1 MSAFQWMM
9 SKIGHRDD
17 KKFNSMVDT
26 IAREQGVARGRIV
39 RDMYW
44 NALTRGAGF
53 TDYFRGDYWG
63 ASKTRKDTFVTTRSY
78 YKLLEY
84 LNDEGYANVMRNKI
98 LFCDVLHEY
107 LGRAFINLRVATA
120 EEFAQFIEGKDCVF
134 AKMEEGFGGHGVSR
148 VDLAEAKENGG
159 RRLYDEL
166 RAKKQYLVEEAIQQS
181 AALDEINPNSVGS
194 FRVVTLVK
202 DGVAHL
208 MGNALRVNQDASDV
222 IGCTSDLYF
231 SLNEDGTLASR
242 AIDDLGTIYE
252 RHPVTG
258 KRFAEVRIPGVREA
272 FDLCLRAA
280 MEVPQVRYVG
290 WDVAFST
297 DGPVLMEGNAYPSYG
312 LVQYCR
318 MNGKTTGHLKEI
330 ADVLGNE
337 MSQIAL

>member
-9 SKIGHRDD
+9 SKVGHRDD
-17 KKFNSMVDT
+17 EKFNHMVST
-26 IAREQGVARGRIV
+26 IALEHGVSRGRV
-39 RDMYW
+39 VLDMYW

-63 ASKTRKDTFVTTRSY
+63 ASKERKDTFVTTRSY

-98 LFCDVLHEY
+98 VFCDVLHAY
-107 LGRAFINLRVATA
+107 LGREFINLRVATPD
-120 EEFAQFIEGKDCVF
+120 EFTRFIEDKDCVF

-148 VDLAEAKENGG
+148 VDLTDAKADGG

-166 RAKKQYLVEEAIQQS
+166 REKKQYLVEEAIRQS
-181 AALDEINPNSVGS
+181 AELNGINPSSVGS

-202 DGVAHL
+202 DGVAHV
-208 MGNALRVNQDASDV
+208 MGNALRVNRDEGDV

-242 AIDDLGTIYE
+242 AVDDLGTVYE
-252 RHPVTG
+252 AHPVTG
-258 KRFAEVRIPGVREA
+258 KPFSEVRIPGVREA
-272 FDLCLRAA
+272 YAMCRRAA

-290 WDVAFST
+290 WDVAFSA
-297 DGPVLMEGNAYPSYG
+297 DGPVLMEGNAYPSYQM
-312 LVQYCR
+312 LQF
-318 MNGKTTGHLKEI
+318 NKATGKTTGHLGELAEI
-330 ADVLGNE
+330 LGDEMQQIVL
-337 MSQIAL
+337 